1 MPTPTT
7 AKLFKPKSED
17 EFEDI
22 AVDFLR
28 LRWKD
33 PHATRNG
40 RRGQRQ
46 HGVDVVGHPPWLGGR
61 TAGAQCKNTEA
72 INVNM
77 VIAETREAA
86 TFAGGLAEFLLVTSA
101 DRDAALQAAVRDH
114 FRVNPAP
121 FHVEMIF
128 WGDITADLAVDDAL
142 IEKHWKGAA
151 PASSR
156 SVAVSPANPNIRGQL
171 AVIQAEARRMK
182 QHAEHLNAGFHH
194 GFWKQYASLKFRP
207 ARLESVHNDVLA
219 AIVHRPLLISSLDQ
233 LIATAGAADRE
244 TERFLDG
251 NASVMRDL
259 LQLLL
264 NLMGHAHQVDTQI
277 DQLLRQTA
285 PALTP

>member
-46 HGVDVVGHPPWLGGR
+46 HGADVVGQPSWLGGR

-72 INVNM
+72 VTLNM

-86 TFAGGLAEFLLVTSA
+86 TFPGGLAEFLLVTSA

-114 FRVNPAP
+114 FRVHPAP

-151 PASSR
+151 LASSR
-156 SVAVSPANPNIRGQL
+156 SAAVSPTNPNIRGQL

-219 AIVHRPLLISSLDQ
+219 AVVDRPLLISSLDQ

-251 NASVMRDL
+251 NASVLRDL

-277 DQLLRQTA
+277 DQLQQTA